1 MVRGLKLQKTCPN
14 CKKKIKMSLK
24 FCNFCG
30 SDLGQH
36 EINCP
41 NCGKSIK
48 MNLNICNHCGTDI
61 IQYKIDK
68 FEESQKGFK
77 LHELMRILAG
87 LIFIFSA
94 LFHLLFVLGDFPV
107 GILYYWVLG
116 DPNEV
121 KGLEA
126 LVLIAISFVIALIL
140 GVIHALFYLVNAGLL
155 IFLRRNKV
163 APYFSTVM
171 TIIGLALALRVILI
185 FGYTSLALTYIM
197 IIDSIVLGLSI
208 YIIVVS

>member
-1 MVRGLKLQKTCPN
+1 MTKGIKLEKRCPN
-14 CKKKIKMSLK
+14 CGKKINMALK
-24 FCNFCG
+24 FCNYCG
-30 SDLGQH
+30 SDLGQY

-48 MNLNICNHCGTDI
+48 MNLVICNHCGTDI

-68 FEESQKGFK
+68 FEESQRGFK

-87 LIFIFSA
+87 VIFIFSA
-94 LFHLLFVLGDFPV
+94 YIHLLFVFGDWPV
-107 GILYYWVLG
+107 GVLYYWVLG

-121 KGLEA
+121 EGLGG
-126 LVLIAISFVIALIL
+126 LVLIAISIVIAVIL
-140 GVIHALFYLVNAGLL
+140 GVIHILFYLVNAGLL

-163 APYFSTVM
+163 APYFSTVI

-185 FGYTSLALTYIM
+185 FGYSSAGLTLLM
-197 IIDSIVLGLSI
+197 IIDSIVLGISI
-208 YIIVVS
+208 CILVIS